1 MKLQV
6 LLPALSIVLPG
17 NHLTAASRHDTVTD
31 REGDE
36 EYNHAP
42 ETNDRGM
49 AHLTNGRARIR
60 NREDLNFNASD
71 GSDETNDSSEMR
83 KEAAIM
89 KKHREALQEREK
101 LKAEAQHKQHRI
113 DAQFQNAF
121 INPRHAVLERDYE
134 FVEPPIQKFGFKSEG
149 KIKDRAEFHDVL
161 EKLVMIKTEKQEE
174 MKLKSMLSKS
184 SANAG
189 QKAQKKN

>member
-42 ETNDRGM
+42 ETNDRGT
-49 AHLTNGRARIR
+49 AHLTNGRGRIW
-60 NREDLNFNASD
+60 NREDLNSNGSD
-71 GSDETNDSSEMR
+71 GSDETIDSSEMR

-89 KKHREALQEREK
+89 KEQREALQEREK
-101 LKAEAQHKQHRI
+101 LKAEAQPKQHRI

-121 INPRHAVLERDYE
+121 TNPRHAVLERDYE

-149 KIKDRAEFHDVL
+149 KIKDRAEFDDVL
-161 EKLVMIKTEKQEE
+161 EKLVMIEKQERK
-174 MKLKSMLSKS
+174 KLKSM
-184 SANAG
+184 
-189 QKAQKKN
+189 